1 MSVRMTLPLLALILI
16 SAPSFADPATSSRAP
31 ASMAPPSRAPATQIT
46 QPAQGQPAA
55 QGTTQ
60 PPELANTAPEAR
72 NTMAERLK
80 TALLAIEPELGH
92 LEPWQKQI
100 LEEEAAPQA
109 QRFIKNYTGS
119 SADVDFDSLKNFLHF
134 HAPELLRRVDG
145 KVLGLLKIDATC
157 AKCVENREQIKTM
170 ISDRIRRRG
179 LEVTWLT
186 TEDLT
191 APALPE
197 RELEDKLMELANTQA
212 GGPVGAISV
221 HLRTAPVDDIDTA
234 HADDK
239 RLQVLTFLY
248 MKDPNGHE
256 LSRNEGKLE
265 VFDTEPLDL
274 VTGRLLTD
282 AFTDLGARVK
292 KFEQDIATS
301 GKAEVEIEVSGIRGY
316 DLYNQVQAALA
327 RSLKDEGNIE
337 PRKISRG
344 RAVFALVTS
353 KPAEKIKSQ
362 LGNVRLEQSTL
373 LMRGVSQQ
381 TIQMEL
387 K

>member
-1 MSVRMTLPLLALILI
+1 
-16 SAPSFADPATSSRAP
+16 
-31 ASMAPPSRAPATQIT
+31 MAPPSRSPSTEITPSAQAPGAPAPGS
-46 QPAQGQPAA
+46 QP
-55 QGTTQ
+55 TEVT
-60 PPELANTAPEAR
+60 NTAPEAK
-72 NTMAERLK
+72 NALSERLR

-119 SADVDFDSLKNFLHF
+119 TADIDFDSLKNFLHF

-145 KVLGLLKIDATC
+145 KVLGLLKVDSTC
-157 AKCVENREQIKTM
+157 AKCVQSKELIKTM
-170 ISDRIRRRG
+170 MSERIRRRG
-179 LEVTWLT
+179 LDITWLT

-197 RELEDKLMELANTQA
+197 RELEEKLTTMANTQA
-212 GGPVGAISV
+212 DGPVGAISV
-221 HLRTAPVDDIDTA
+221 HLRTAPIDDIDTA

-265 VFDTEPLDL
+265 VFDTEATLDV

-282 AFTDLGARVK
+282 AFTDLGAREK

-301 GKAEVEIEVSGIRGY
+301 GKAEVEIEVTGIKGY
-316 DLYNQVQAALA
+316 DGYNQVQIALA
-327 RSLKDEGNIE
+327 RSLREEGALE
-337 PRKISRG
+337 TRKISRG
-344 RAVFALVTS
+344 KAVFAIVTS
-353 KPAEKIKSQ
+353 KPAEKIKAQ
-362 LGNVRLEQSTL
+362 IGTVRTDSGPL

-381 TIQMEL
+381 TIQLEM

>member
-1 MSVRMTLPLLALILI
+1 MSALALALLLV
-16 SAPSFADPATSSRAP
+16 SAPSFADPTTAP
-31 ASMAPPSRAPATQIT
+31 AAPSRSPAAVAPPSRSPSTSVEPAAGASAT
-46 QPAQGQPAA
+46 PGQPVELTNTGPETRNA
-55 QGTTQ
+55 Q
-60 PPELANTAPEAR
+60 
-72 NTMAERLK
+72 AERLK
-80 TALLAIEPELGH
+80 TALLSIEPQLGH

-119 SADVDFDSLKNFLHF
+119 TADVDFDSLKNFLHF

-145 KVLGLLKIDATC
+145 KLLGLLKIDPTC
-157 AKCVENREQIKTM
+157 AKCVEEKELIKTM
-170 ISDRIRRRG
+170 MTDRIHRRG
-179 LEVTWLT
+179 LEISWLT

-197 RELEDKLMELANTQA
+197 RELHDKLVELTNTA
-212 GGPVGAISV
+212 SDGPVGAIAV
-221 HLRTAPVDDIDTA
+221 HLRTAPIDDIDTA

-239 RLQVLTFLY
+239 RLQVLTFLFV
-248 MKDPNGHE
+248 KDPNGHE
-256 LSRNEGKLE
+256 LSRNEGTLE
-265 VFDTEPLDL
+265 VFDTEPLEL
-274 VTGRLLTD
+274 VAGRLLTD
-282 AFTDLGARVK
+282 AFTDLGAREK
-292 KFEQDIATS
+292 KFEQDIATT
-301 GKAEVEIEVSGIRGY
+301 GKAEVEIEVTGIKGY

-327 RSLKDEGNIE
+327 RSLKDEGQVE

-353 KPAEKIKSQ
+353 KPPEKIKTQ
-362 LGNVRLEQSTL
+362 LGNLRVESSTL
-373 LMRGVSQQ
+373 VLHGVSSQ